1 MRANFKKRSTGALL
15 LKIIQLAYVWLSVC
29 FGLIL
34 TVGLYIW
41 LCSECV
47 SGLILSPANWNQS
60 GSLEDWFFDL
70 EAGATPLARP
80 GIKICDQLIMLSL
93 MHSSSFVS

>member
-1 MRANFKKRSTGALL
+1 
-15 LKIIQLAYVWLSVC
+15 
-29 FGLIL
+29 
-34 TVGLYIW
+34 
-41 LCSECV
+41 V